1 MYIRRMSVFNVS
13 KCKQSTQYVGLV
25 VLDYFDAREE
35 FFISFKDLK
44 DNVTVN
50 WIPSLLKICDCS
62 KNSSLM
68 F

>member
-1 MYIRRMSVFNVS
+1 MYIRRMSIFNVS
-13 KCKQSTQYVGLV
+13 KCKQSTHYVDLV

-50 WIPSLLKICDCS
+50 WIPSLLKICDRS
-62 KNSSLM
+62 KNSSS